1 MSDAMKRLAVMAA
14 QLRTIKERV
23 ADLEEKLKAAR
34 VVEGK
39 LELEDMPE
47 LMKELELKNFE
58 LQDGT
63 HISVDE
69 DLKCN
74 ITEANRSAAHAWLRS
89 NKHGGVI
96 RTTVAVN
103 YAAGET
109 KLAIENSKAIA
120 KITGRETAVVETVHA
135 GTLKSL
141 LKELRRKGKKIPA
154 DLFGLFP
161 FSRAKVTPPKN
172 KE

>member
-1 MSDAMKRLAVMAA
+1 MKRLTTMAT
-14 QLRTIKERV
+14 QLIAIKARI
-23 ADLEEKLKAAR
+23 ADLDEELKKAR
-34 VVEGK
+34 AVEGK

-47 LMKELELKNFE
+47 LMKELEMQSFSLK
-58 LQDGT
+58 DGT

-74 ITEANRSAAHAWLRS
+74 ITEANRAAAHEWLRA
-89 NKHGGVI
+89 NQHGGVI
-96 RTTVAVN
+96 RTMLAVA

-109 KLAIENSKAIA
+109 ELAVKNSVAISKL
-120 KITGRETAVVETVHA
+120 TGRETAVTETVHA

-141 LKELRRKGKKIPA
+141 LKELRKKGKKIPA

-172 KE
+172 K